1 VELIQDDSPNT
12 LVYDRST
19 RIPGTVIF
27 GEYVHF
33 LFKVKNEG
41 GIAGRVAKRILNT
54 LWGTLCQR
62 KRSYKILDGETQKGQ
77 FTFPEGHVL
86 GSIIPVGENQ
96 WSLQFMNPGNPFTG
110 EYPRV
115 APFLLAHERKTT
127 SELLEPYKDKVRR
140 IHTDGFILEENLDS
154 LPLIACPDSAS
165 TTLKAHKFETSGS
178 CYVKNANQVIW
189 T

>member
-1 VELIQDDSPNT
+1 LFGIFRAEVSGDTPFFRHNKRNIYTFIDLQHAKALGLQVKLIQDGSPNA

-54 LWGTLCQR
+54 LWGALCQK

-86 GSIIPVGENQ
+86 DSIIPVGENQ
-96 WSLQFMNPGNPFTG
+96 
-110 EYPRV
+110 
-115 APFLLAHERKTT
+115 
-127 SELLEPYKDKVRR
+127 
-140 IHTDGFILEENLDS
+140 
-154 LPLIACPDSAS
+154 
-165 TTLKAHKFETSGS
+165 
-178 CYVKNANQVIW
+178 
-189 T
+189 